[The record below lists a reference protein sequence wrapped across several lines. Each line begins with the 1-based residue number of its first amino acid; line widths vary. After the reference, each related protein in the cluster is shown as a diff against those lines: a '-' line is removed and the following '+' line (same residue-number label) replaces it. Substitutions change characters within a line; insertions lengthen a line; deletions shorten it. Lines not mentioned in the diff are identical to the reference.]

1 MNRII
6 TFVLSLLFIFSK
18 VSAQDKLDYDN
29 DSRWFWGIN
38 VGATWQTTDVK
49 NLTKAGLGLTLGKS
63 FNQDYGKG
71 ISFDLRGRYLYG
83 NWYGQDVDTTG
94 FQRTNAALSS
104 GATNYKD
111 GLGYSVLNFRTEV
124 HELSLE
130 LVLHA
135 NKLRNRTG
143 WDPYIFGGVGF
154 TWSQTKG
161 NQLNTTD
168 STGNSMYAYDQ
179 LSDYSLSSLKT
190 IQDKSY
196 ETVLDGSKPGV
207 YSINFMP
214 SIGFGLAYQVGP
226 RFSIG
231 VEHKTT
237 FTRLDNFDGYVDP
250 TSKRANDLY
259 HYTSAFLRFQVRD
272 HRPERPV
279 KDPDSN
285 LGNVPNYNEP
295 VTTTPAAPQLPVVH
309 FTNPAVSGT
318 TVSQPN
324 YTIRADVKNVDGKNN
339 ILFRHQNL
347 NVVNF
352 SYNPTT
358 DKLEANV
365 VLQPGQ
371 NVFEIV
377 GSNAT
382 GSDDEST
389 LIIYQREAQAL
400 PPVVTITNPSASPQ
414 TVTNPAYN
422 FTATVLNVQQAN
434 QVTVTVNGQAFPNFS
449 FNASNSGVAAS
460 LNLVVGTNIVT
471 VTGTNAVGTDSESAT
486 IIYRPGVTEQLPV
499 VYFVD
504 PHVNPYTTTSPT
516 FTINADVLNVAG
528 RQNITFKQ
536 NGNLNQNFTY
546 NAGTDD
552 FQSAVVLNPGQN
564 VFEII
569 GTNTAG
575 TAQAT
580 TIIIYEKPAPRPPVV
595 TITNP
600 SVNPYTT
607 ENNLF
612 VLGATVLNVTT
623 ASQIQVTLNGQNVP
637 NFSYVN
643 SNNSVIANLT
653 LGQGANVVT
662 VTGTNN
668 DGTDMKQTTIIYRPS
683 QVQQP
688 PVVTFTAPST
698 DPYTTQTAAYNV
710 TATVLNVSAASG
722 INVNINGVNFTAFSF
737 TAGTQSV
744 SFPITLIEGANLITI
759 TGTNTAGTDSEN
771 QTIILRKPQQ
781 VAPPIVTFTDPIT
794 NPLTVFNQTYNLQVR
809 VQHVGGAQNIQLKI
823 NGSPSTNFSYSTSS
837 EMMAFN
843 TSLNIGANIFEI
855 IATNTAG
862 QDAATTTIIFKV
874 PDPVLPPT
882 VTITTPTA
890 NPHTVSIPT
899 TPITAN
905 VLNVDG
911 AQNIQVLLNGTPFT
925 GFSYNT
931 STKQLSF
938 TMSLIEGANM
948 LQITGTNPVG
958 QASDSRTIIYKKEVV
973 VLPPFVTFL
982 NPLNPGSVVN
992 TQNFAMRARV
1002 TNVDLA
1008 NQVIVLQ
1015 DGQSINPALYSFD
1028 ATTKEILF
1036 NTSLNS
1042 GNNVFTVTG
1051 TNSAG
1056 THSATTNV
1064 TYTIPVVI
1072 CDNPIVS
1079 ITSPNAAGMAVS
1091 AQNTVLN
1098 AQLTHIT
1105 QASQVQ
1111 VLLNGVV
1118 QPAGTFNT
1126 SNNVYT
1132 LAITLTEGQN
1142 TIEVIATNACG
1153 TKKANRTILYK
1164 PVTTPCVPP
1173 VLQSIAPAADNSTVE
1188 TSSVNIQAS
1197 VINVSNASEIQ
1208 LKVNGVDKP
1217 FTFDN
1222 VMHLVNA
1229 QVTLNEG
1236 ENTIQVQVSNGCGSA
1251 RILWTVTRR
1260 VCVAPVIHVI
1270 SSSVEDNATTYGESF
1285 ALQGNVE
1292 GITANTQLAV
1302 TQNNTAINFV
1312 FNPQTFVFTL
1322 DRPLTMGANAF
1333 VLTATNA
1340 CGTVVKKLN
1349 VTRQR
1354 DPKAVPPVITITN
1367 PSVTPFNTTEGAM
1380 NVQVSTQYVTA
1391 SSQVSVT
1398 INGTPTNFDFNPNT
1412 GTLSFNRSWVDGANV
1427 IVATTVTAY
1436 GTASDTKTVFYRK
1449 PVVVQ
1454 PPNIVL
1460 TNPKIC
1466 PAVLTAGTNLI
1477 TGYVTNITTQNQVT
1491 VSVNGQVQSNY
1502 NAVLNNGNLSFQLTL
1517 NLVAGSNVT
1526 LSITASNGGGSDA
1539 ESCTLTVPVAQQSN
1553 NLETGQNTG
1562 TLLLKP
1568 RISITNPAVTPFTAK
1583 QNTMVIQVSTQQV
1596 TQASEVTVTVNG
1608 AAVPFNFNT
1617 ADKTLSFTQQL
1628 INGPNVIVA
1637 TATNSKGTTTDT
1649 KTILY
1654 TAPSTALQAPKIIL
1668 TNPAA
1673 YPVTLTPGK
1682 HTIKGYA
1689 TNVTD
1694 ANQLKIMLNGAIV
1707 SVFNPVVTNGN
1718 LMFEFQVELARG
1730 SGTETVILVTAFNAA
1745 GNDRLSCTLTEGIPT
1760 ISRGGTGTF
1769 KPTDITPAPPV
1780 PVKRPTTAPIRKN

>member
-1 MNRII
+1 MSRII
-6 TFVLSLLFIFSK
+6 TCVLSLLFIFSK

-49 NLTKAGLGLTLGKS
+49 NQYKSGLGLTIGKS

-94 FQRTNAALSS
+94 FQRMNAALSG

-161 NQLNTTD
+161 NQLFSD
-168 STGNSMYAYDQ
+168 STGGNAMYAYDQ

-196 ETVLDGSKPGV
+196 ETVLDGSSPGTYNV
-207 YSINFMP
+207 NFMP
-214 SIGFGLAYQVGP
+214 SLGFGLAYQVGP

-250 TSKRANDLY
+250 SGKRANDIY
-259 HYTSAFLRFQVRD
+259 HYSSAFLRFQVRD

-279 KDPDSN
+279 KDPDNN

-295 VTTTPAAPQLPVVH
+295 VNTTPAAPQLPVVR
-309 FTNPAVSGT
+309 FTNPSVSGT
-318 TVSQPN
+318 TVAQPN
-324 YTIRADVKNVDGKNN
+324 YTIRAEVKHVDSRNN
-339 ILFRHQNL
+339 IIFRQNNL
-347 NVVNF
+347 NVANF
-352 SYNPTT
+352 AYNATT
-358 DKLEANV
+358 DQLEANV

-371 NVFEIV
+371 NLFEII

-382 GSDDEST
+382 GSDDAST

-414 TVTNPAYN
+414 TVTNPVYN
-422 FTATVLNVQQAN
+422 FTSTVLNVQQAN

-449 FNASNSGVAAS
+449 FNASNHVAAT

-486 IIYRPGVTEQLPV
+486 IIYRPGVTEPLPV

-504 PHVNPYTTTSPT
+504 PHVNPYTTTSPN
-516 FTINADVLNVAG
+516 FTLNADVLNVAG
-528 RQNITFKQ
+528 SQNITFKQ
-536 NGNLNQNFTY
+536 NGTPNQNFTY
-546 NAGTDD
+546 NAATDD
-552 FQSAVVLNPGQN
+552 FQSAVVLSPGQN

-607 ENNLF
+607 ENNVF

-623 ASQIQVTLNGQNVP
+623 ANQVQVTLNGQNLT

-643 SNNSVIANLT
+643 ASNSVTANLN

-662 VTGTNN
+662 VTGTNS

-698 DPYTTQTAAYNV
+698 DPYTTQTAAYTV
-710 TATVLNVSAASG
+710 SATVLNVTAASG
-722 INVNINGVNFTAFSF
+722 INVNVNGSNFTNFSF
-737 TAGTQSV
+737 NAATQV
-744 SFPITLIEGANLITI
+744 VTFPITLIEGANLITI

-781 VAPPIVTFTDPIT
+781 VMPPVVTFTDPIT
-794 NPLTVFNQTYNLQVR
+794 NPLTVFNQMYNLKAR
-809 VQHVGGAQNIQLKI
+809 VQYVAGAQNIQLKI
-823 NGSPSTNFSYSTSS
+823 NGAASTNFTYSASS
-837 EMMAFN
+837 EMMTFN
-843 TSLNIGANIFEI
+843 TGLNTGANIFEI
-855 IATNTAG
+855 IATNAAG

-882 VTITTPTA
+882 VTITTPAA

-899 TPITAN
+899 TPIVAN
-905 VLNVDG
+905 VLNVES

-938 TMSLIEGANM
+938 TMSLIEGANT

-982 NPLNPGSVVN
+982 NPLNPGTVVN
-992 TQNFAMRARV
+992 AVNFALRAKV
-1002 TNVDLA
+1002 TNVDQQ
-1008 NQVIVLQ
+1008 NQLIVLQ
-1015 DGQSINPALYSFD
+1015 DGQTINPALYSFN

-1036 NTSLNS
+1036 NTNLNS

-1064 TYTIPVVI
+1064 AYAIPIVVCHKPVVT
-1072 CDNPIVS
+1072 
-1079 ITSPNAAGMAVS
+1079 ITAPNATGTTVS
-1091 AQNTVLN
+1091 APGTTLS
-1098 AQLTHIT
+1098 AQITQIT

-1111 VLLNGVV
+1111 VLLNGVA
-1118 QPAGTFNT
+1118 QPTGLFNAT
-1126 SNNVYT
+1126 NNVFTLGLT
-1132 LAITLTEGQN
+1132 LANGQN
-1142 TIEVIATNACG
+1142 TIELIVTNSCG
-1153 TKKANRTILYK
+1153 TVKANRTITYT
-1164 PVTTPCVPP
+1164 PVATPCTPP
-1173 VLQSIAPAADNSTVE
+1173 VLQRILPATENSTTE
-1188 TSSVNIQAS
+1188 AATLNIQAS
-1197 VINVSNASEIQ
+1197 AINISEGTEIQ
-1208 LKVNGVDKP
+1208 LKVNGADKR

-1222 VMHLVNA
+1222 VMHLING

-1236 ENTIQVQVSNGCGSA
+1236 ENTIEIQVSNDCGSA
-1251 RILWTVTRR
+1251 RILWKVTRT
-1260 VCVAPVIHVI
+1260 VCVAPVIHI
-1270 SSSVEDNATTYGESF
+1270 NASSVQDNATTYVESF
-1285 ALQGNVE
+1285 SLQGNVE
-1292 GITANTQLAV
+1292 GITANTQLSI
-1302 TQNNTAINFV
+1302 TQNNTPVNFV
-1312 FNPQTFVFTL
+1312 FNAQSLVFTL
-1322 DRPLTMGANAF
+1322 DRPLALGTNSF

-1340 CGTVVKKLN
+1340 CGTVVKKFN

-1354 DPKAVPPVITITN
+1354 NPNAVPPVITITN
-1367 PSVTPFNTTEGAM
+1367 PSTTPFNTAEGAM
-1380 NVQVSTQYVTA
+1380 SVQVSTQYVTA
-1391 SSQVSVT
+1391 SSQVAVT
-1398 INGTPTNFDFNPNT
+1398 INGTPTNFDFNANA
-1412 GTLSFNRSWVDGANV
+1412 GTLNFNRSWVDGANV
-1427 IVATTVTAY
+1427 IVATAVTPY
-1436 GTASDTKTVFYRK
+1436 GTASDTKTVFYRR

-1454 PPNIVL
+1454 PPVIVL
-1460 TNPKIC
+1460 TNPKTC
-1466 PAVLTAGTNLI
+1466 PAVLTAGSTLI
-1477 TGYVTNITTQNQVT
+1477 TGYVTNITAQNQVT
-1491 VSVNGQVQSNY
+1491 IAVNGQVQSNY
-1502 NAVLNNGNLSFQLTL
+1502 SPVLSNGNLSFQLPM
-1517 NLVAGSNVT
+1517 NLLAGSNVT
-1526 LSITASNGGGSDA
+1526 LTITASNGGGSDA
-1539 ESCTLTVPVAQQSN
+1539 KSCTMTVPVAQVN
-1553 NLETGQNTG
+1553 NNTQTVQTA
-1562 TLLLKP
+1562 TLGLKP
-1568 RISITNPAVTPFTAK
+1568 KITITNPVTTPFTAA
-1583 QNTMVIQVSTQQV
+1583 QNTMNIQVSTQHV
-1596 TQASEVTVTVNG
+1596 AQASEVTITVNG
-1608 AAVPFNFNT
+1608 TTVPFNFNA

-1628 INGPNVIVA
+1628 VNGPNVIIA
-1637 TATNSKGTTTDT
+1637 TATNSKGTATDT

-1654 TAPSTALQAPKIIL
+1654 TAPSTVPLPPKIIL
-1668 TNPAA
+1668 TNPSA
-1673 YPVTLTPGK
+1673 YPATLAPGK
-1682 HTIKGYA
+1682 HTITGYA
-1689 TNVTD
+1689 TNITSVD
-1694 ANQLKIMLNGAIV
+1694 QVKILMNGAIV
-1707 SVFNPVVTNGN
+1707 AAINPVLTNGN
-1718 LMFEFQVELARG
+1718 LTFEFQVDLNRG
-1730 SGTETVILVTAFNAA
+1730 TGTETIILISAHNAA
-1745 GNDRLSCTLTEGIPT
+1745 GDDRLSCTLTEGIRT
-1760 ISRGGTGTF
+1760 MSRGAGGAEL
-1769 KPTDITPAPPV
+1769 KPAAPT
-1780 PVKRPTTAPIRKN
+1780 PVKRPAPVRGN